1 MSSVPTTVDV
11 ERGTPLEGLS
21 LTREQQLELYR
32 SGVRSLSSAP
42 SAVAGRPAGAA
53 AAHALCCCAQFVVLK
68 NVVSKELTAAA
79 KAHMAADVAGE
90 FGANATG
97 RTCAIRLCLLRLFSN
112 SEQTSASQ
120 PLTAARH
127 RQKTPSGRSPR
138 SWT

>member
-32 SGVRSLSSAP
+32 SGVRSLFRLCS
-42 SAVAGRPAGAA
+42 GAR
-53 AAHALCCCAQFVVLK
+53 CSMRSCAQFVVLK

-97 RTCAIRLCLLRLFSN
+97 RTCAIRLCS
-112 SEQTSASQ
+112 S
-120 PLTAARH
+120 PTA
-127 RQKTPSGRSPR
+127 
-138 SWT
+138 